1 MEKLRA
7 VIGNLR
13 GRLMREQKFSVY
25 ELLDALVLITEE
37 LEKINKKLKG

>member
-1 MEKLRA
+1 MEKLKA

-13 GRLMREQKFSVY
+13 GRLMREKKVSVY

-37 LEKINKKLKG
+37 LEEINKKLK

>member
-1 MEKLRA
+1 MEKLRQ

-13 GRLMREQKFSVY
+13 GRLMRETKVSVY

-37 LEKINKKLKG
+37 LEKINKKLEG